1 MRNNKD
7 LRPHQFCRACGLIV
21 VAPICPFCSSTIDE
35 PVIYES
41 KIGYRS
47 RLTSITGVCLLIVA
61 GVTPA
66 VVSARESV
74 ETATITAET
83 AVVSTIISTAS
94 VMESTPT
101 TLVQSSDK
109 NTTQNTKTPTTQK
122 PKNDKNKEDPVCIV
136 REGVIWDMCRA
147 SRPDLYPPPTAPTT
161 TTTTTVLPG
170 PHGKT
175 DGTTI
180 LWKDSVSGLSIGV
193 SVGKHSSGSDYV
205 LNWSSFPS
213 AKSLDSACSASNAP
227 ISKYESFWSIDG
239 GTTIR
244 TEYGAQFPSKEY
256 SCEASAIGLSVY
268 QFSDGKWLDFNRNVV
283 AAPVNFYAKI
293 KLTNLQNNIV
303 IQSPWVLVDW
313 SKVP

>member
-1 MRNNKD
+1 
-7 LRPHQFCRACGLIV
+7 
-21 VAPICPFCSSTIDE
+21 
-35 PVIYES
+35 
-41 KIGYRS
+41 
-47 RLTSITGVCLLIVA
+47 VA

-170 PHGKT
+170 PHGKIVGNT
-175 DGTTI
+175 SFWRNRD
-180 LWKDSVSGLSIGV
+180 SGLEIFV
-193 SVGKHSSGSDYV
+193 QAGKYSDGSEYV
-205 LNWSSFPS
+205 AAFLYFPS
-213 AKSLDSACSASNAP
+213 AKSLDSSCSESSAP
-227 ISKYESFWSIDG
+227 IYKYESFESVDAGATVEPYYETLIPTKNIGCESG
-239 GTTIR
+239 GL
-244 TEYGAQFPSKEY
+244 
-256 SCEASAIGLSVY
+256 GLSY
-268 QFSDGKWLDFNRNVV
+268 SGFREGNWRDMKLKVV
-283 AAPVNFYAKI
+283 PVPVNFYAKV
-293 KLTNLQNNIV
+293 KLTNLRSGKV
-303 IQSPWVLVDW
+303 DESPWVLIDW
-313 SKVP
+313 GKVP